1 MSGKVR
7 NPNET
12 SKGFLWAILAL
23 IVIAAAVIGYVVVS
37 GQQTEAT
44 KYAEREKTTVAFELA
59 DTDGAFQ
66 LKSANAKKDAAQVDL
81 YEDFSCHYCAD
92 LAEATDADMKK
103 AIEAGN
109 VVVNVRS
116 MRFLDNGQ
124 NGHSTAAGAAVYT
137 VAKLDTPAV
146 YWNYREVLMKD
157 QADLYGKNTAELAQI
172 AADLGASPETVEA
185 IKSSQYQE
193 EFIKFADANEAKL
206 EKVGK
211 SVSSP
216 RVFIDGTEV
225 PGAELHGWVAP
236 YVKS

>member
-44 KYAEREKTTVAFELA
+44 KYAERERSTAAFELT
-59 DTDGAFQ
+59 DKDGAFQ
-66 LKSANAKKDAAQVDL
+66 LKSANTKKDAAQVDL
-81 YEDFSCHYCAD
+81 YEDFSCHYCAE

-146 YWNYREVLMKD
+146 YWDYREVLMKD
-157 QADLYGKNTAELAQI
+157 QADLYGKNTDELAQI
-172 AADLGASPETVEA
+172 AADLGASAETVEA

>member
-59 DTDGAFQ
+59 DKDGAFQ

-146 YWNYREVLMKD
+146 YWDYREVLMKD

-172 AADLGASPETVEA
+172 AADLGASAET
-185 IKSSQYQE
+185 
-193 EFIKFADANEAKL
+193 L
-206 EKVGK
+206 
-211 SVSSP
+211 
-216 RVFIDGTEV
+216 
-225 PGAELHGWVAP
+225 
-236 YVKS
+236 